1 MKMNLSLK
9 EIDVNK
15 ELMDPGWVERI
26 LQAIEVRPFATL
38 ALLAF
43 VVAVGFCIWA
53 YRRNP

>member
-15 ELMDPGWVERI
+15 ELLDPGWVERI